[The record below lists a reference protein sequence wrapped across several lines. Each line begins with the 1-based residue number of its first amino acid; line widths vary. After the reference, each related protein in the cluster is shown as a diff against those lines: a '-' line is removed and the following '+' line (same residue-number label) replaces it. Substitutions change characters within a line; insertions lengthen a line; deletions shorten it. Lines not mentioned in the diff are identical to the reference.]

1 MKKII
6 ILLTFILHAIISLQA
21 QTVSYEKLDSISSE
35 ISKMQ
40 SEVNGKIYNNGGSEF
55 ELSFPEEN
63 FKVFYNNQIATNA
76 IYKKQN
82 GKELLYLTENIDF
95 SKATG
100 YVFGFNNNILGM
112 RVYFPAAYLKT
123 QLYENGVLVNTISE
137 ESLEFF
143 MINKKVDKT
152 IFDYLLDLIT
162 SLQIAKGLT
171 TEAEISNQ
179 KKDYSPTLSI
189 SDAQKFILKY
199 PSSIYNLRLKN
210 RIKQLEEAEK
220 KGEEVFMK
228 FEYFKYYKR
237 GILLKDAK
245 KEFPDYFNKSVC
257 VKVYDGSGYLIKQCD
272 SENSEINVYLFF
284 DAKTNISMGAFGII
298 FEQAENDGLWSHGT
312 KEFNTLIQDFNSK
325 FGFAPTISDV
335 SNEKTKQKKL
345 AIWKKNGKT
354 VSLELVHVPAS
365 NDPRSVI
372 WLLIDER

>member
-6 ILLTFILHAIISLQA
+6 ILLTFMLHTIISLQA
-21 QTVSYEKLDSISSE
+21 QTVSYEKLDSITSE

-40 SEVNGKIYNNGGSEF
+40 SEVNGKTYNNGGYEF

-63 FKVFYNNQIATNA
+63 FKVFYHNQIASNA

-100 YVFGFNNNILGM
+100 YVFGITNNDIQFL

-143 MINKKVDKT
+143 MINKNVDKT

-179 KKDYSPTLSI
+179 KKDYDSTLYI

-199 PSSIYNLRLKN
+199 PSSIHNLHLKTS
-210 RIKQLEEAEK
+210 IKQLEEAEK
-220 KGEEVFMK
+220 KGEEVFIK

-237 GILLKDAK
+237 GISLKDAK
-245 KEFPDYFNKSVC
+245 KEFPDFFSKCVC
-257 VKVYDGSGYLIKQCD
+257 VKYYFDGYLIKHCD
-272 SENSEINVYLFF
+272 SKNSEINVDLYF

-298 FEQAENDGLWSHGT
+298 FKQAENDGLWSHGT
-312 KEFNTLIQDFNSK
+312 KEFNTLIEDFNSK
-325 FGFAPTISDV
+325 FGFAPTISDDSYGAKV
-335 SNEKTKQKKL
+335 ASWEKK
-345 AIWKKNGKT
+345 GKT
-354 VSLELVHVPAS
+354 VGLRLVDVSAS
-365 NDPRSVI
+365 SNPRSVI
-372 WLLIDER
+372 WLSINER

>member
-6 ILLTFILHAIISLQA
+6 TILLIIQATFSLYA
-21 QTVSYEKLDSISSE
+21 QTVSYEKLDSISTE

-40 SEVNGKIYNNGGSEF
+40 SEVNGKTYNYGESEF

-63 FKVFYNNQIATNA
+63 FKVFYHNQLATKA

-100 YVFGFNNNILGM
+100 YVYGITDSNILSL

-143 MINKKVDKT
+143 RINKKVDKT
-152 IFDYLLDLIT
+152 ITYLLFNLIT
-162 SLQIAKGLT
+162 SLQIEKGLLT
-171 TEAEISNQ
+171 KEERSNQ
-179 KKDYSPTLSI
+179 NKDFSLTLSI

-199 PSSIYNLRLKN
+199 PFSINNMYLKTY
-210 RIKQLEEAEK
+210 IKQLEEAEK
-220 KGEEVFMK
+220 KGEEVFMN
-228 FEYFKYYKR
+228 FTYFKYYKR
-237 GILLKDAK
+237 GISLKDAK

-257 VKVYDGSGYLIKQCD
+257 VKIYFDGYLIKQCD
-272 SENSEINVYLFF
+272 SKNSEINVYLFF
-284 DAKTNISMGAFGII
+284 DAKTNISMGAGGTI

-312 KEFNTLIQDFNSK
+312 KEFNTLIEDFNSK
-325 FGFAPTISDV
+325 FGFAPTL
-335 SNEKTKQKKL
+335 SNDSYGAKL
-345 AIWKKNGKT
+345 ATWKKNGKT
-354 VSLELVHVPAS
+354 VGLRLG
-365 NDPRSVI
+365 SVI
-372 WLLIDER
+372 WLYIDER